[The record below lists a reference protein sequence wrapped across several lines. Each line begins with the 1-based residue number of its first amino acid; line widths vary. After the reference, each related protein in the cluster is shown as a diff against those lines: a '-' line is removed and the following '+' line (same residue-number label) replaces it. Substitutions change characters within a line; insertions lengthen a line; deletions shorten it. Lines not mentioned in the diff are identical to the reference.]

1 MGKKQVRYSEEV
13 ADEIC
18 TRLSNGESLRRI
30 CEDDHMPDRNSV
42 FSWIARYE
50 DFSAKYARARE
61 AQAEFLVDE
70 MIAIADDATNDYMET
85 VDSEG
90 AVGYKLNGEHVQ
102 RSKLRL
108 ETRRWIAEKLR
119 PKKYGAKLELAGDA
133 EAPLQV
139 VIQKFTDK

>member
-1 MGKKQVRYSEEV
+1 MRKKQVRYSDGV

-18 TRLSNGESLRRI
+18 ERLSNGESLLSI
-30 CEDDHMPDRNSV
+30 CKDDHMPEQGNVYR
-42 FSWIARYE
+42 WIVRHEEFAT
-50 DFSAKYARARE
+50 KYARARE

-70 MIAIADDATNDYMET
+70 LVAIADNPEED
-85 VDSEG
+85 
-90 AVGYKLNGEHVQ
+90 VQ